1 MRTKEHANKADEHD
15 AEPNDGDDE
24 PHCPSQGSATSNRR
38 AVHTGVQRFRRRIN
52 VPFEFALAVRTSEFT
67 GGIVIEFNL
76 LLAMGAKNLNHIAT
90 KSSQGIF
97 FFPTPSKRI
106 RIFMNGMPVDLA
118 TGETMI
124 QTIGVI
130 GAGQMGNGIAQVAA
144 CAGYDVVMIDI
155 KDEYVDK
162 GLGTIQ
168 FSLGKLVSK
177 ERMTQEDADAALARI
192 TTGTERSMCADCDLV
207 VEAVPEILS
216 LKQEI
221 FTELD
226 NLCKPETILASNT
239 SSISITTIAASTQRP
254 EKVIGMHF
262 MNPVPIMKLVEII
275 NGADTS
281 DATNSAVVEAAE
293 KMGKTALS
301 CNDAPGFVSN
311 RILCPMINEAILTLQ
326 EGVAEPEAIDGIMK
340 LGMNHPIGPLALS
353 DLIGNDTVLHI
364 MNVLYEGFGTE
375 KYAPA
380 PLLVQMVEEGKLG
393 RKSGQGFYTY

>member
-1 MRTKEHANKADEHD
+1 
-15 AEPNDGDDE
+15 
-24 PHCPSQGSATSNRR
+24 
-38 AVHTGVQRFRRRIN
+38 
-52 VPFEFALAVRTSEFT
+52 
-67 GGIVIEFNL
+67 
-76 LLAMGAKNLNHIAT
+76 
-90 KSSQGIF
+90 
-97 FFPTPSKRI
+97 
-106 RIFMNGMPVDLA
+106 MNGLRVDLNE
-118 TGETMI
+118 GETMI
-124 QTIGVI
+124 QSIGVI

-177 ERMTQEDADAALARI
+177 ERMTQDDADAALARI
-192 TTGTERSMCADCDLV
+192 TTGTDRSLCADCDLV

-226 NLCKPETILASNT
+226 GLCKPETILASNT
-239 SSISITTIAASTQRP
+239 SSISISTIAASTQRP

-281 DATNSAVVEAAE
+281 EATNTAVVDAAE
-293 KMGKTALS
+293 KMSKTALS

-311 RILCPMINEAILTLQ
+311 RILCPMINES
-326 EGVAEPEAIDGIMK
+326 
-340 LGMNHPIGPLALS
+340 HP
-353 DLIGNDTVLHI
+353 D
-364 MNVLYEGFGTE
+364 
-375 KYAPA
+375 AP
-380 PLLVQMVEEGKLG
+380 G
-393 RKSGQGFYTY
+393 RCG

>member
-1 MRTKEHANKADEHD
+1 
-15 AEPNDGDDE
+15 
-24 PHCPSQGSATSNRR
+24 
-38 AVHTGVQRFRRRIN
+38 
-52 VPFEFALAVRTSEFT
+52 
-67 GGIVIEFNL
+67 
-76 LLAMGAKNLNHIAT
+76 
-90 KSSQGIF
+90 
-97 FFPTPSKRI
+97 
-106 RIFMNGMPVDLA
+106 
-118 TGETMI
+118 MI
-124 QTIGVI
+124 QKIGVI

-144 CAGYDVVMIDI
+144 VAGYEVVMIDI
-155 KDEYVDK
+155 KEDYIQK
-162 GLGTIQ
+162 GMETIN
-168 FSLGKLVSK
+168 FSLGKLVMK
-177 ERMTQEDADAALARI
+177 ERMTVADADSAIGRI
-192 TTGTERSMCADCDLV
+192 TTGTDRNLCADCDLV

-216 LKQEI
+216 LKAEI
-221 FTELD
+221 FSELD
-226 NLCKPETILASNT
+226 GICKPETILASNT
-239 SSISITTIAASTQRP
+239 SSISISTIAGSTNRP
-254 EKVIGMHF
+254 DKVIGMHF

-275 NGADTS
+275 NGDGTS
-281 DATNSAVVEAAE
+281 DGTNQAVVEAAE

-380 PLLVQMVEEGKLG
+380 PLLIQMVEEGKLG